1 MISEQL
7 HKAINDQINAELWSA
22 YLYLSMS
29 MDAEAKSYKGVAN
42 WFYIQFQE
50 EQAHA
55 RIFMNYL
62 NSVDAKVELK
72 PIEGVQTTW
81 DSVLDMF
88 KSTLEH
94 EKKVSSLI
102 RNLMAI
108 AREDRD
114 YAAEVKINWFI
125 EEQVEE
131 EEAARDI
138 IFAVESVE
146 GSKNDMYILDK
157 ELAARVYTEPAPLAG
172 K

>member
-1 MISEQL
+1 
-7 HKAINDQINAELWSA
+7 
-22 YLYLSMS
+22 
-29 MDAEAKSYKGVAN
+29 
-42 WFYIQFQE
+42 
-50 EQAHA
+50 
-55 RIFMNYL
+55 
-62 NSVDAKVELK
+62 
-72 PIEGVQTTW
+72 
-81 DSVLDMF
+81 MF

-157 ELAARVYTEPAPLAG
+157 ELATRVYTEPAPLAG